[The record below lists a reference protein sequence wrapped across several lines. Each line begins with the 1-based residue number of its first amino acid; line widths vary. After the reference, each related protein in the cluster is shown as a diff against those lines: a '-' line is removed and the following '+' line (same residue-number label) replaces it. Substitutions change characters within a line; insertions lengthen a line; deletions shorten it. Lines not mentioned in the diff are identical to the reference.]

1 MPDGTTSSLTLTATT
16 STTPAAGEFTIG
28 ANTAATATNLQTALS
43 TAVGKLA
50 NTELVAASAFA
61 ASDNFFNAS
70 PPLRVSGAPFNTAT
84 SLVAGTSANSV
95 QWYKGE
101 TGSDPAR
108 GTAVAR
114 VDQGRGVIILTDL
127 FGGTPSNISLSFM
140 KEGKIEV
147 VTGVNLPML
156 LKVSDVKEG
165 TSLNEFARF
174 IKEYGKNN
182 ISLASEILSKKA
194 TG

>member
-1 MPDGTTSSLTLTATT
+1 MIGVLITTHGNLGNELIH
-16 STTPAAGEFTIG
+16 AAESIK
-28 ANTAATATNLQTALS
+28 
-43 TAVGKLA
+43 GKL
-50 NTELVAASAFA
+50 
-61 ASDNFFNAS
+61 
-70 PPLRVSGAPFNTAT
+70 
-84 SLVAGTSANSV
+84 
-95 QWYKGE
+95 KGVMHVCVE
-101 TGSDPAR
+101 QT
-108 GTAVAR
+108 
-114 VDQGRGVIILTDL
+114 RGVEELKKEISAAIKKLDKGQGVLILTDL

-165 TSLNEFARF
+165 TSLNAFARF